1 MHKTLRRFKSRVFLL
16 SVCAGGGV
24 LYRAGWSAS
33 LIQSQLLS
41 EIFIRMSLQK
51 KKKTKAVKFI
61 LACFYDQPVD
71 EVQRNALIKK

>member
-1 MHKTLRRFKSRVFLL
+1 MHKTLRRFKSRVSFLL

-41 EIFIRMSLQK
+41 EIFTRMSLQ
-51 KKKTKAVKFI
+51 KKTKAVKFI